1 MCSSDLSVP
10 SSKSHKI
17 KRPKYMDLNDRTSAE
32 FLAKVSDLKFPPE
45 QHSPSYLDACHQFL
59 SSEIQFRRNLYAL
72 QMVRHPAST
81 AFFCLLKGPM

>member
-1 MCSSDLSVP
+1 
-10 SSKSHKI
+10 
-17 KRPKYMDLNDRTSAE
+17 MDLNDRTSAE

-72 QMVRHPAST
+72 
-81 AFFCLLKGPM
+81 

>member
-1 MCSSDLSVP
+1 
-10 SSKSHKI
+10 
-17 KRPKYMDLNDRTSAE
+17 MDLNDRTSAE
-32 FLAKVSDLKFPPE
+32 FLAKVSHLKFPPE

-81 AFFCLLKGPM
+81 AFFCLLEGPMSGGAHAQ

>member
-1 MCSSDLSVP
+1 
-10 SSKSHKI
+10 
-17 KRPKYMDLNDRTSAE
+17 MDLNDRTSAE
-32 FLAKVSDLKFPPE
+32 FLAKVSHLKFPPE

-81 AFFCLLKGPM
+81 AFFCLKGPMSGGAHAQ